1 MLQEEPEALWRE
13 TLTLAG
19 SLPPCPPPPTS
30 GWPAGAEERSCRSLR
45 VCGYTRRATHPRAA
59 PKMEFLQLPPMT
71 HMQGQEN
78 LSILAGTDLHAGIHL
93 TTHSQHQI
101 KTGKNRLS
109 KSEAKKE
116 VSFPTNWASSSGTS
130 VTRESK
136 L

>member
-1 MLQEEPEALWRE
+1 
-13 TLTLAG
+13 
-19 SLPPCPPPPTS
+19 
-30 GWPAGAEERSCRSLR
+30 
-45 VCGYTRRATHPRAA
+45 
-59 PKMEFLQLPPMT
+59 MT